1 VVPRAWTTPR
11 YALARERF
19 RPHTIDMRSR
29 SNNRII
35 RLTET
40 ERFQTRLVAIATI
53 RGMTRPAEEI
63 ADQLRDRGLRATT
76 TRVAVLRA
84 VGELE
89 GHPDTDTI
97 AGRVR
102 QSLGTISTQAVY
114 DGLHAM
120 TRVGLLRRIEPAGS
134 PARYETR
141 VGDNHHHLVC
151 RSCGVAH
158 DVDCVVGAAPC
169 LTPGETADFVIDE
182 AEVTFWGIC
191 PDCQAAGV
199 SS

>member
-1 VVPRAWTTPR
+1 
-11 YALARERF
+11 
-19 RPHTIDMRSR
+19 
-29 SNNRII
+29 
-35 RLTET
+35 
-40 ERFQTRLVAIATI
+40 
-53 RGMTRPAEEI
+53 MTRPAEQL
-63 ADQLRDRGLRATT
+63 ADRLRDHGLRATT

-97 AGRVR
+97 ATRVR
-102 QSLGTISTQAVY
+102 ESLGTISTQAVY

-141 VGDNHHHLVC
+141 VGDNHHHVVC
-151 RSCGVAH
+151 RSCGAAH

-169 LTPGETADFVIDE
+169 LTPSDEAAGFVIDE
-182 AEVTFWGIC
+182 AEVTFWGLC
-191 PDCQAAGV
+191 PDCQAAAVATG
-199 SS
+199 SAAAAR

>member
-1 VVPRAWTTPR
+1 MQP
-11 YALARERF
+11 
-19 RPHTIDMRSR
+19 
-29 SNNRII
+29 
-35 RLTET
+35 
-40 ERFQTRLVAIATI
+40 
-53 RGMTRPAEEI
+53 PAEQL
-63 ADQLRDRGLRATT
+63 ADSLRDHGLRATT

-102 QSLGTISTQAVY
+102 ETLGTISTQAVY

-151 RSCGVAH
+151 RSCGAAH
-158 DVDCVVGAAPC
+158 DIDCVVGAAPC
-169 LTPGETADFVIDE
+169 LTPGATADFIIDE
-182 AEVTFWGIC
+182 AEVTFWGVC
-191 PDCQAAGV
+191 PDCQAAGATA
-199 SS
+199 

>member
-1 VVPRAWTTPR
+1 MPARAHR
-11 YALARERF
+11 YDFA
-19 RPHTIDMRSR
+19 
-29 SNNRII
+29 
-35 RLTET
+35 
-40 ERFQTRLVAIATI
+40 
-53 RGMTRPAEEI
+53 MTAPAEEL
-63 ADQLRDRGLRATT
+63 ADRLRDHGLRATT

-84 VGELE
+84 VSELS

-97 AGRVR
+97 ATRVR

-151 RSCGVAH
+151 RSCGAAH
-158 DVDCVVGAAPC
+158 DVDCLVGAAPC

-182 AEVTFWGIC
+182 AEVTFWGLC
-191 PDCQAAGV
+191 PDCQAVAA
-199 SS
+199 

>member
-1 VVPRAWTTPR
+1 M
-11 YALARERF
+11 ER
-19 RPHTIDMRSR
+19 P
-29 SNNRII
+29 
-35 RLTET
+35 
-40 ERFQTRLVAIATI
+40 V
-53 RGMTRPAEEI
+53 EEI
-63 ADQLRDRGLRATT
+63 ADQLRDHGLRATT

-84 VGELE
+84 VGELS

-97 AGRVR
+97 ATRVR
-102 QSLGTISTQAVY
+102 ESLGTISTQAVY

-151 RSCGVAH
+151 RVCGATH

-169 LTPGETADFVIDE
+169 LTPSETADFLVDE
-182 AEVTFWGIC
+182 AEVTFWGVC
-191 PDCQAAGV
+191 PDCQAAAADGAGRDAR
-199 SS
+199 SSVPAA